1 MLNRFATG
9 GSGKYFYLLLI
20 CILII
25 PFRGISQNAISS
37 PYSRFGIGDLSWKG
51 FGQSSAMGGTAIGI
65 QNKHHLNMINPASYS
80 GLESGAD
87 SMSFTF
93 EFALNNRITWLK
105 TNNLSQSNNDISFA
119 YMAMGFPITKKIYA
133 STGIIPFS
141 NVGYILNDNQFYTG
155 IGDVNFEYVGS
166 GGINQYYIG
175 ASGIPIENLSVGF
188 NFSYLFG
195 SLDQRNS
202 VSFPSGQNYLNSTKS
217 DKIII
222 SDIQLNFGAQYS
234 VPIKDDYKLIIGG
247 VYTGKTNLN
256 VRHDLLQTNTSTQ
269 ISDTVLF
276 INDEKNTIVLPQ
288 SYGIG
293 FSFSKNN
300 KFTIGADYYQQNWKE
315 ASFLGVKDSLANS
328 NRISAGI
335 EYIPNYRAQNNYFQ
349 RVKYRAGFHF
359 GNTYLQLRGIQ
370 LNEAGISFGLSLPIP
385 KPANNQLSES
395 LININFEIGKRGT
408 LDNNLIKENYALI
421 SINLT
426 LQDVWFKKH
435 KWQ

>member
-1 MLNRFATG
+1 
-9 GSGKYFYLLLI
+9 
-20 CILII
+20 
-25 PFRGISQNAISS
+25 
-37 PYSRFGIGDLSWKG
+37 
-51 FGQSSAMGGTAIGI
+51 
-65 QNKHHLNMINPASYS
+65 
-80 GLESGAD
+80 
-87 SMSFTF
+87 
-93 EFALNNRITWLK
+93 
-105 TNNLSQSNNDISFA
+105 
-119 YMAMGFPITKKIYA
+119 MAMGFPITKKIYA